1 MKKQIYQNVR
11 NENKYI
17 EVVHYACGH
26 YHAVQFMQWDNVI
39 NKLGSRTGRRFRFR
53 KQSLADILED
63 YVPVGGAA

>member
-1 MKKQIYQNVR
+1 MKKQIYRNVR
-11 NENKYI
+11 NGNKYI

-26 YHAVQFMQWDNVI
+26 YHAVQFMQWGNI
-39 NKLGSRTGRRFRFR
+39 TNKLGSRTGRRFRFR